1 MQASPGAAVGQ
12 IVFTSEEAE
21 ALGKDGAKVV
31 MIRQETSPDD
41 VAGMHSSQ
49 GILTAK
55 GGMTSHAAVVA
66 RGWGKPCVCGC
77 TAIVIDEAAKTVKI
91 GDKVPRAVPR

>member
-1 MQASPGAAVGQ
+1 MWAA
-12 IVFTSEEAE
+12 
-21 ALGKDGAKVV
+21 K
-31 MIRQETSPDD
+31 
-41 VAGMHSSQ
+41 

-77 TAIVIDEAAKTVKI
+77 TDLDVKEDDETIEIKSTGQI
-91 GDKVPRAVPR
+91 